1 MRNTMRARWWGRHCA
16 GVVLA
21 AVLALLVLHH
31 PLMGLMPAMGSMSA
45 ASTAGQSM
53 IAAMAPSDAM
63 LMGAPD
69 ATAMAGYG
77 GACVSCPEACPMHA
91 LAPDRSALRIAS
103 PQTWTPIP
111 WVGDAAPSAR
121 SARMCAASARVVRAA
136 QYVPSAHMR
145 RAILQV
151 FLL

>member
-1 MRNTMRARWWGRHCA
+1 MRSRWWGRRRA

-63 LMGAPD
+63 FMGAPD
-69 ATAMAGYG
+69 ATAMDGYG
-77 GACVSCPEACPMHA
+77 GACVSCPDVCPMHA
-91 LAPDRSALRIAS
+91 LVPDHAAPRIAS

-121 SARMCAASARVVRAA
+121 SARVCATSARVVRAA
-136 QYVPSAHMR
+136 HYVPSAYVR

>member
-1 MRNTMRARWWGRHCA
+1 MKSRWWGRRRA

-21 AVLALLVLHH
+21 AVLALLVVHH
-31 PLMGLMPAMGSMSA
+31 PLMGPMSA

-53 IAAMAPSDAM
+53 TAAMAPSDAM

-69 ATAMAGYG
+69 ATAMDGYG
-77 GACVSCPEACPMHA
+77 GACASCPDVCPMHV
-91 LAPDRSALRIAS
+91 LAPDRSALRIVS

-111 WVGDAAPSAR
+111 WAGGAVPSAR
-121 SARMCAASARVVRAA
+121 SARMCATSARVVRAA
-136 QYVPSAHMR
+136 HSAPSAHTR

>member
-1 MRNTMRARWWGRHCA
+1 MRNTMKSRWWGRRRA

-31 PLMGLMPAMGSMSA
+31 PLMGLMPAIGPMPTV
-45 ASTAGQSM
+45 STAGQSM
-53 IAAMAPSDAM
+53 TTQAPPEF
-63 LMGAPD
+63 MGAP
-69 ATAMAGYG
+69 AMAGYG
-77 GACVSCPEACPMHA
+77 GACASCPDVCPMHA
-91 LAPDRSALRIAS
+91 LVPDRSALRIAS

-111 WVGDAAPSAR
+111 WAGDAAPSAR

-136 QYVPSAHMR
+136 HYVPSAPVR

>member
-1 MRNTMRARWWGRHCA
+1 MKSRWWGRRRA

-21 AVLALLVLHH
+21 AVLALLVVHH
-31 PLMGLMPAMGSMSA
+31 PLMGLMPAIGPMPTV
-45 ASTAGQSM
+45 STAGQSM
-53 IAAMAPSDAM
+53 TTQAPPDAM

-69 ATAMAGYG
+69 ATAMDGYG
-77 GACVSCPEACPMHA
+77 GACASCPDVCPMHV
-91 LAPDRSALRIAS
+91 LAPDRSALRIVS

-111 WVGDAAPSAR
+111 WAGGAVPSAR
-121 SARMCAASARVVRAA
+121 SARMCATSARVVRAA
-136 QYVPSAHMR
+136 HSAPSAHTR

>member
-1 MRNTMRARWWGRHCA
+1 MRNTMRSRWWGRHCA

-31 PLMGLMPAMGSMSA
+31 PLMGLMPAIGPMSA
-45 ASTAGQSM
+45 SSTAGQSRPT
-53 IAAMAPSDAM
+53 AMAPSDAM

-69 ATAMAGYG
+69 ATAMDGYG
-77 GACVSCPEACPMHA
+77 GACVSCPDVCPMHA
-91 LAPDRSALRIAS
+91 LVPDRSALRIVS
-103 PQTWTPIP
+103 LQTWTPIP
-111 WVGDAAPSAR
+111 WAGDIAPSAR

-136 QYVPSAHMR
+136 HYVPSAHMR

>member
-1 MRNTMRARWWGRHCA
+1 MRNTMKSRWWGRRRA

-21 AVLALLVLHH
+21 AVLALLVVHH
-31 PLMGLMPAMGSMSA
+31 PLMGLMPAMSPMSA
-45 ASTAGQSM
+45 TSTAGQSM
-53 IAAMAPSDAM
+53 TTQALPDAM

-69 ATAMAGYG
+69 ATAMDGYG
-77 GACVSCPEACPMHA
+77 GACASCPDVCPMHA
-91 LAPDRSALRIAS
+91 LAPDRSALRIVS

-111 WVGDAAPSAR
+111 WVGDSAPSAR